1 VRTPSL
7 SRRRGSRMMTVRHC
21 PTLSA
26 FKLKRKLKELKVKV
40 EIVSL
45 IIRRRISNLLL
56 LPRKNRNFHKFLPK
70 KFRNFLLVLPRK
82 NRSPQ
87 KILAILSKEIQRGNL
102 LSLMTKTTLQTHR
115 KPRLKRVLFL
125 RSHPLLSLK
134 SHPLLS
140 RVKTLLY
147 KLPVPPY
154 HQKPLLSWMKRRE
167 RTNLKLHHLQMMKR
181 SSEKPLS
188 KNLLRRMSNCSKS
201 FWMSAWC

>member
-1 VRTPSL
+1 
-7 SRRRGSRMMTVRHC
+7 MMTVRHC
-21 PTLSA
+21 PASSA

-82 NRSPQ
+82 NRSPH
-87 KILAILSKEIQRGNL
+87 KVLAILSKEIQRGNL
-102 LSLMTKTTLQTHR
+102 LSLMTKTTLQAHR

-125 RSHPLLSLK
+125 R

>member
-7 SRRRGSRMMTVRHC
+7 SRRRSRRMTVRHC
-21 PTLSA
+21 PARRALKLS
-26 FKLKRKLKELKVKV
+26 RKLEELRVKV
-40 EIVSL
+40 EMVSL
-45 IIRRRISNLLL
+45 IIRRRVRNLLL
-56 LPRKNRNFHKFLPK
+56 LPRKIRNLHNFLPK
-70 KFRNFLLVLPRK
+70 KIRNLLFLLPRK

-87 KILAILSKEIQRGNL
+87 KILAIVSKEIQRRTL
-102 LSLMTKTTLQTHR
+102 LSLMRKSTLQTHR

-154 HQKPLLSWMKRRE
+154 HQNLLLSWMMRRK
-167 RTNLKLHHLQMMKR
+167 RTNLKLHHLQMMKS

-188 KNLLRRMSNCSKS
+188 KNLLRRMRYCSKS
-201 FWMSAWC
+201 FRKSAWT